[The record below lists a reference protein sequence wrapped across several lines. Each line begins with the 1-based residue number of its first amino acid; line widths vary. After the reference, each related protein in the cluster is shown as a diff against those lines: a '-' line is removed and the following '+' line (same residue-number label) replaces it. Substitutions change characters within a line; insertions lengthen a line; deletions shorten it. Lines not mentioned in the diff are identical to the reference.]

1 MRWLLCICL
10 AFSSPALL
18 EAQLTQS
25 SFKRVTSEDQRVIV
39 FAEHTV
45 VATRA
50 QSLIT
55 KLRNDLAEVF
65 REKALNTKVPPFE
78 LNNDLIITF
87 YGSPGDK
94 APPNL
99 AVRRVRRAT
108 GSERFRI
115 EIDFHLAKGFDSQL
129 IEDETLK
136 AILLDQG
143 LHRNLAEGQNFHV
156 PPWLKLGIQEQ
167 LAWRAQTA
175 DKSLYRSL
183 FEGGYLMEVEDML
196 AAKDITELDAAQR
209 TALRISAGALSI
221 SLVKQPGGK
230 AAFRD
235 YLREIPTF
243 EGDPV
248 ILMRKHFFQTGLTE
262 ESFAK
267 WWALQ
272 LSVLTKD
279 VVEETLGP
287 LETEEALSKILQ
299 NSLNLEDGS
308 SQLYQLSAFE
318 EILAL
323 EDSQRILVL
332 SPISENL
339 LLLAY
344 RCFPPHTPVIVG
356 YLDICQRLAKGES
369 ENVASQLVELDQTRH
384 ALKQT
389 GERVRDYLDWY
400 QISNA
405 TELSGSFA
413 DYNRL
418 KKDLENQPAPSPG
431 KIGAY
436 LDTAQRIYNTPIRP

>member
-136 AILLDQG
+136 AILLTKASIETSQKG
-143 LHRNLAEGQNFHV
+143 KIFMFRPGSNLGSKSNLLGE
-156 PPWLKLGIQEQ
+156 LKL
-167 LAWRAQTA
+167 QTRV
-175 DKSLYRSL
+175 S
-183 FEGGYLMEVEDML
+183 
-196 AAKDITELDAAQR
+196 
-209 TALRISAGALSI
+209 TAL
-221 SLVKQPGGK
+221 SLK
-230 AAFRD
+230 
-235 YLREIPTF
+235 
-243 EGDPV
+243 
-248 ILMRKHFFQTGLTE
+248 
-262 ESFAK
+262 
-267 WWALQ
+267 
-272 LSVLTKD
+272 
-279 VVEETLGP
+279 
-287 LETEEALSKILQ
+287 EA
-299 NSLNLEDGS
+299 
-308 SQLYQLSAFE
+308 
-318 EILAL
+318 
-323 EDSQRILVL
+323 
-332 SPISENL
+332 
-339 LLLAY
+339 
-344 RCFPPHTPVIVG
+344 T
-356 YLDICQRLAKGES
+356 
-369 ENVASQLVELDQTRH
+369 
-384 ALKQT
+384 
-389 GERVRDYLDWY
+389 
-400 QISNA
+400 
-405 TELSGSFA
+405 
-413 DYNRL
+413 
-418 KKDLENQPAPSPG
+418 
-431 KIGAY
+431 
-436 LDTAQRIYNTPIRP
+436 